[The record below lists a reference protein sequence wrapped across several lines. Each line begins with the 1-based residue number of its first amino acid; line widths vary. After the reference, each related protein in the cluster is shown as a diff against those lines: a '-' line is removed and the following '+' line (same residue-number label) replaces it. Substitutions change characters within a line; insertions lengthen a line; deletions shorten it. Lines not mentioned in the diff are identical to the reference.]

1 VVPQLAPEL
10 VHRIIQHCG
19 LEDCSPILAL
29 TTPEQLAGILDL
41 DLWRA
46 SRPGLDEE
54 FDAGRFVHWLDVLM
68 ESGAAVAA
76 RKVAEMDVDLVIAG
90 LSQHARVFDVAAI
103 APYTTTDGELIDP
116 GRDAKGDHTYDIGGY
131 RLVAKSDASW
141 DAMMEILT
149 VLESAHPD
157 RFGRV
162 MRGCRELSNAGHEI
176 DGLNDLAMP
185 GDQAMFDVADG
196 REQRRDSQGF
206 VTPAEARAFLKT
218 SRGLRPDAKKAPA
231 VTIIDPVRDAGAIAQ
246 RMSLFDG
253 PQASVELTWLA
264 NAIIAGCSIQARPF
278 TPEEASQAVAA
289 ACSLGLE
296 NWARYRPSSSPSEAN
311 PLDVFQ
317 VGWTV
322 LHDDVAMYA
331 AQQLVAVLKDLRCED
346 REIQKGI
353 NALRIQLTKRLRLG
367 TPWLAEDA
375 MDVLATLDM
384 PAWAGLLGLIAECP
398 VIHAGLRASLDPRA
412 RAVNADEFEFIAEN
426 GQIASVREFMRGLPR
441 ALSR

>member
-1 VVPQLAPEL
+1 
-10 VHRIIQHCG
+10 
-19 LEDCSPILAL
+19 
-29 TTPEQLAGILDL
+29 
-41 DLWRA
+41 
-46 SRPGLDEE
+46 
-54 FDAGRFVHWLDVLM
+54 
-68 ESGAAVAA
+68 
-76 RKVAEMDVDLVIAG
+76 
-90 LSQHARVFDVAAI
+90 
-103 APYTTTDGELIDP
+103 
-116 GRDAKGDHTYDIGGY
+116 
-131 RLVAKSDASW
+131 
-141 DAMMEILT
+141 MMEILT

-196 REQRRDSQGF
+196 RQQRRDVQGF
-206 VTPAEARAFLKT
+206 VTPAEARAFLT
-218 SRGLRPDAKKAPA
+218 ASRRLRPDAKKAPA
-231 VTIIDPVRDAGAIAQ
+231 VTIIDPVRDTGVIAQ

-253 PQASVELTWLA
+253 SQASVELAWLA
-264 NAIIAGCSIQARPF
+264 NAIIAGCSFQARPF

-296 NWARYRPSSSPSEAN
+296 NWARYRPSNSPSEAN

-331 AQQLVAVLKDLRCED
+331 AQQLVAVLKHLRCED

-353 NALRIQLTKRLRLG
+353 SALRVELTKRLRLG

-384 PAWAGLLGLIAECP
+384 PAWAVLLGLIAECP

-412 RAVNADEFEFIAEN
+412 RAVRADEFEFIAGN
-426 GQIASVREFMRGLPR
+426 GQIASVQEFMRSLPQT
-441 ALSR
+441 LGG